1 MTRSIED
8 LLGPEPADDASDSYD
23 VEERAEIV
31 ERLNRSHA
39 YVAGKGVIRETEHG
53 DFQIESV
60 HQFHDW
66 YSNDGV
72 WSKSKSG
79 ADIFTSAAKIWMQSP
94 DRRQY
99 QRIVLDPRGKARG
112 AYNLW
117 KGFSFEPSAK
127 GDCGLFLD
135 HLRDNVCDGDKAHY
149 RWLVGWMAHLV
160 QRPWEKPGTAVVLK
174 GKPGVGKTTVGE
186 HLGALIA
193 RHYVT
198 VSTPRGLMGQFN
210 AHLGAALLVQP
221 EEGFWAGDKAAE
233 SDLRHKI
240 TGATFNLERKGQ
252 DVIEL
257 PSFHRYLI
265 TSNERWTVPAQHDE
279 RRYAIFNVG
288 AARIKDGAYFAA
300 IAAEMKA
307 GGYGALMR
315 HLLDFDLSRVD
326 VRAIPHTEALAAEK
340 ITGLRNVRAWWHET
354 LAAGEIPAGLQ
365 RTRFNNEPQSWR
377 DDDVSVLTDDL
388 RAAYEHWV
396 KARRHHGDICTA
408 DMFGRELR
416 DMCPSAKRVQ
426 RRAGNGERSRYY
438 DIPSLGRCREEFA
451 RWLNSEVN
459 WS

>member
-1 MTRSIED
+1 MRRSLAD
-8 LLGPEPADDASDSYD
+8 LLGIDPAEPSQDEI
-23 VEERAEIV
+23 EERHEIV
-31 ERLNRSHA
+31 ERLNLTHA
-39 YVAGKGVIRETEHG
+39 YVAGKGVIREDEAG
-53 DFQIESV
+53 GFQIESV
-60 HQFHDW
+60 HQFYDW

-79 ADIFTSAAKIWMQSP
+79 ADIFTSSAKIWMQSRE
-94 DRRQY
+94 RRQF
-99 QRIVLDPRGKARG
+99 QRIVLDPRGRASG

-117 KGFSFEPSAK
+117 RGFSVEPSAK

-135 HLRDNVCDGDKAHY
+135 HLHDNVCDGDKALC
-149 RWLVGWMAHLV
+149 RWLVGWMAHLI
-160 QRPWEKPGTAVVLK
+160 QRPWEKPGTAVVFK
-174 GKPGVGKTTVGE
+174 GKPGVGKSTVGE

-210 AHLGAALLVQP
+210 AHLGAALLVQV

-240 TGATFNLERKGQ
+240 TGPTFNLERKGQ
-252 DVIEL
+252 DIIEL

-279 RRYAIFNVG
+279 RRYAIFNVSD
-288 AARIKDGAYFAA
+288 ARMKDHDYFGA

-307 GGYGALMR
+307 GGYRALMR

-326 VRAIPHTEALAAEK
+326 VRSIPHTEALAAEK
-340 ITGLRNVRAWWHET
+340 ITGLRGVRAWWHEV
-354 LAAGEIPAGLQ
+354 LAAGELPAEQ
-365 RTRFNNEPQSWR
+365 RSRFDSESDDWR
-377 DDDVSVLTDDL
+377 GRGVSVRADDL
-388 RAAYEHWV
+388 RTAYEQWV
-396 KARRHHGDICTA
+396 RARRHHGDVLTA
-408 DMFGRELR
+408 NGFGCELK

-426 RRAGNGERSRYY
+426 RREGSTRPRFYELPPLAE
-438 DIPSLGRCREEFA
+438 CRADFA
-451 RWLNSEVN
+451 KWLNSEVD